1 MRKFLNRSQ
10 RLLLAAALMLV
21 LLLGGAVVALRFWFF
36 PNIEDYRGRIAQA
49 ASAAL
54 GQEVEI
60 GGLSAEWRGPRM
72 HLVLNDVTLRDSAN
86 QPALTLNK
94 VDTTV
99 AWLSLISGEVRL
111 YSLNLDGPQLRIER
125 DESGEISVAGL
136 PIRREQ
142 DGGFA
147 DWLLAQRSVTVRGAT
162 VAWHDAQRQ
171 APAILFTGVNLLLEN
186 WGASHRFGLQAT
198 PPPKVASALDVRG
211 DVNGRSAA
219 DLLRWRGQ
227 VYAQLDYVDFAALRT
242 WVDLPVEVTHGT
254 GGVRAWTKFQDQ
266 RFESVTA
273 DLRLAKV
280 RTRIAAD
287 LPETY
292 LDHVNGRVSWMGN
305 DRGFEVRAEKFALGA
320 KDNAQAEPVDFALKV
335 SSAYGKEPAFGEL
348 TVNHLQIEPLL
359 VLAES
364 LPLKESAAGD
374 WHGPLLH
381 GTLKNVALK
390 WRGDWR
396 EPVAY
401 QGRMDFS
408 QIAFSPHGKFPGAR
422 NLSGSVEVSE
432 QGGSLKLDSAES
444 AFDLPLVFREP
455 LQFDRLAAEVAWR
468 RYAEQME
475 FNFKKVEFANSH
487 MEGAASGIYRALPE
501 GRGYAD
507 MSGSL
512 ARADAHA
519 VWRYVPLKIGASTR
533 EWLQSAL
540 VQGNSNDVKFR
551 LKGDLKNFPFGR
563 EGDDGIFEVT
573 AKAKN
578 GVLKYAQD
586 WPPIEN
592 LQADV
597 HFHGRSLDIRAKNAA
612 FFGAKIVSVK
622 AAIPDLVVNDELVEV
637 IGEAEGQTSRFLAF
651 TEKTPVADMID
662 RFTQGLSAQGDG
674 KLQIK
679 IKLPLRH
686 QHDTRIEGAYTFNDN
701 RLTVPDLPAV
711 SAING
716 VLKFTESSA
725 TLEPTSAMILGGP
738 VNVSATAREGAPVA
752 ITASGRTEV
761 DSLKKIFAHPWLAH
775 ARGNAGW
782 RGSLELRTKLANFSI
797 ESDLKGVA
805 VDLPAPLKKTAAE
818 ARALKLERTMP
829 SLKRDQISLVYG
841 NVASLAL
848 ARNLER
854 ERVEI
859 ERAALNF
866 GAPAQLPE
874 RRSVTVNGSLAALNL
889 DEWKNFLQG
898 DAQELPDSA
907 QVDLRVGTL
916 VTGGR
921 QFNAMHIVARRQTRD
936 WSATING
943 QELSGVVAW
952 KAGEGTQKG
961 TLTARMGQLNIP
973 PTPEGAPDQDKL
985 TASDMPAID
994 LIAESFSVRGK
1005 RFGKLELLGT
1015 PAGDNW
1021 RIEKLN
1027 MSNPEGALNAS
1038 GLWSA
1043 QPSRTGLKVELNVT
1057 DIGGYL
1063 ARYEYPEGVKG
1074 GRAEIEG
1081 EVSWPGSP
1089 MDFEFAKL
1097 DGELI
1102 LVANKGRFVKLRPG
1116 LGKLLGL
1123 VSLQALPRRIKLD
1136 FKDIFS
1142 EGFEFDQIA
1151 GKLKISDGVMATDDF
1166 TVRGTAG
1173 RIIMQGD
1180 VNLDDE
1186 TQRLA
1191 VKVTPTLGDSFAI
1204 AAAIAN
1210 PIAGVATYIASKVLK
1225 DPLDQFLTYEYS
1237 VRGSW
1242 EEPVVTKISKAPEAP
1257 QPFGTQ

>member
-1 MRKFLNRSQ
+1 
-10 RLLLAAALMLV
+10 
-21 LLLGGAVVALRFWFF
+21 
-36 PNIEDYRGRIAQA
+36 
-49 ASAAL
+49 
-54 GQEVEI
+54 
-60 GGLSAEWRGPRM
+60 
-72 HLVLNDVTLRDSAN
+72 
-86 QPALTLNK
+86 
-94 VDTTV
+94 
-99 AWLSLISGEVRL
+99 
-111 YSLNLDGPQLRIER
+111 
-125 DESGEISVAGL
+125 
-136 PIRREQ
+136 
-142 DGGFA
+142 
-147 DWLLAQRSVTVRGAT
+147 
-162 VAWHDAQRQ
+162 
-171 APAILFTGVNLLLEN
+171 
-186 WGASHRFGLQAT
+186 
-198 PPPKVASALDVRG
+198 
-211 DVNGRSAA
+211 
-219 DLLRWRGQ
+219 
-227 VYAQLDYVDFAALRT
+227 
-242 WVDLPVEVTHGT
+242 
-254 GGVRAWTKFQDQ
+254 
-266 RFESVTA
+266 
-273 DLRLAKV
+273 
-280 RTRIAAD
+280 
-287 LPETY
+287 
-292 LDHVNGRVSWMGN
+292 
-305 DRGFEVRAEKFALGA
+305 
-320 KDNAQAEPVDFALKV
+320 
-335 SSAYGKEPAFGEL
+335 
-348 TVNHLQIEPLL
+348 
-359 VLAES
+359 
-364 LPLKESAAGD
+364 
-374 WHGPLLH
+374 
-381 GTLKNVALK
+381 
-390 WRGDWR
+390 
-396 EPVAY
+396 
-401 QGRMDFS
+401 
-408 QIAFSPHGKFPGAR
+408 PGAR

-468 RYAEQME
+468 RYAEQIE

-487 MEGAASGIYRALPE
+487 TEGGASGIYRTLPE

-512 ARADAHA
+512 ARADANA

-612 FFGAKIVSVK
+612 LFGAKIVSVN

-686 QHDTRIEGAYTFNDN
+686 RHDTRIEGAYTFNNN
-701 RLTVPDLPAV
+701 RLTVPDLPV
-711 SAING
+711 LTAING
-716 VLKFTESSA
+716 RLKFSESTA
-725 TLEPTSAMILGGP
+725 TLEPTSAVILGGP
-738 VNVSATAREGAPVA
+738 INISAQAREGAGVA
-752 ITASGRTEV
+752 ITASGRADVEN
-761 DSLKKIFAHPWLAH
+761 LAKIFSQPWLSH
-775 ARGNAGW
+775 ARGTADW
-782 RGSLELRTKLANFSI
+782 RGSLELRNKLANFAV
-797 ESDLKGVA
+797 ESDLKGVSL
-805 VDLPAPLKKTAAE
+805 DLPAPLKKVAAD
-818 ARALKLERTMP
+818 ARNLKIERTMTAP
-829 SLKRDQISLVYG
+829 RRDQISVSFG
-841 NVASLAL
+841 SIASLQAV
-848 ARNLER
+848 RNLER
-854 ERVEI
+854 EKVEI
-859 ERAALNF
+859 ERAAVSF
-866 GAPAQLPE
+866 GAPAVLPE
-874 RRSVTVNGSLAALNL
+874 RKSVAVNGSLAIL
-889 DEWKNFLQG
+889 DLDQWKSLTRTG
-898 DAQELPDSA
+898 GAQVLPDIGH
-907 QVDLRVGTL
+907 VDLRIGSL
-916 VTGGR
+916 ITGAR
-921 QFNAMHIVARRQTRD
+921 QFNAMHVVARKQARD
-936 WSATING
+936 WSATVKG
-943 QELSGVVAW
+943 QEVNGAVTW
-952 KAGEGTQKG
+952 KAGADNGKG
-961 TLTARMGQLNIP
+961 NLTARMGQLNIP
-973 PTPEGAPDQDKL
+973 PAPEGAPDQDKL

-1005 RFGKLELLGT
+1005 RFGKLELLGI
-1015 PAGDNW
+1015 PVGDNW

-1027 MSNPEGALNAS
+1027 MSNPDGVLNAS

-1043 QPSRTGLKVELNVT
+1043 QPSRTGLKVELNVI

-1102 LVANKGRFVKLRPG
+1102 LVANKGRFMKLRPG

-1151 GKLKISDGVMATDDF
+1151 GKLKISDGVMTTDDF

-1186 TQRLA
+1186 TQKLA